1 MILTTFLRPDQ
12 QQWHQLVN
20 VNTCC
25 KDGRKARIMKASVD
39 FAGPSQSDVPN
50 Q

>member
-1 MILTTFLRPDQ
+1 MTFTTFLRPDQ
-12 QQWHQLVN
+12 QQWHQLID

-25 KDGRKARIMKASVD
+25 KDARKAPIVKAPID
-39 FAGPSQSDVPN
+39 FAGQSQSDVPN